1 MKTFNQSHLDNLPDE
16 LVYHNDF
23 ESKQSVSSSFRHTL
37 TENQIVLYADYTY
50 KNYSGSAMVLF
61 IENGQ
66 LYYVGGSHCSCYG
79 LENQWEPETV
89 SEAELVHWVTNG
101 SYSNEMFRNLLIYRF
116 FAKLQAEGK
125 DFANDSANA
134 KTIVHLND
142 SRIYFV
148 ELRNTTDDQYELVI
162 GNRRVVNDV
171 IVDLD
176 FDLYDDVVIEFSL
189 T

>member
-1 MKTFNQSHLDNLPDE
+1 M
-16 LVYHNDF
+16 
-23 ESKQSVSSSFRHTL
+23 
-37 TENQIVLYADYTY
+37 
-50 KNYSGSAMVLF
+50 GLF
-61 IENGQ
+61 G
-66 LYYVGGSHCSCYG
+66 
-79 LENQWEPETV
+79 
-89 SEAELVHWVTNG
+89 
-101 SYSNEMFRNLLIYRF
+101 YRF

-125 DFANDSANA
+125 DFANDSVNA

-162 GNRRVVNDV
+162 RNRQVVNDV